1 MFFPA
6 SVNEKVYTLSELKSQ
21 NDVDLK
27 LSYQKLPTVIICNP
41 NALYYHHYVTYP
53 NSYILNLLLDLNI
66 NVICW
71 NYRGYGWTNGS
82 VDPYNI
88 KEDAE

>member
-1 MFFPA
+1 
-6 SVNEKVYTLSELKSQ
+6 
-21 NDVDLK
+21 
-27 LSYQKLPTVIICNP
+27 VILCNP
-41 NALYYHHYVTYP
+41 NALYYHHYVTFP

-66 NVICW
+66 NVMCW
-71 NYRGYGWTNGS
+71 NYRGYGWTNGT